1 MREEYD
7 IKSLNPRK
15 NPYAKDLKKTITIN
29 LDESIVSY
37 FKRESDSVGI
47 PYQTLINMYLRDC
60 MTNGRHLS
68 WK

>member
-7 IKSLNPRK
+7 IKGLNPRK
-15 NPYAKDLKKTITIN
+15 NPYAKDLKKPITIN
-29 LDESIVSY
+29 LDESVVSY
-37 FKRESDSVGI
+37 FKKESDSVGI

-60 MTNGRHLS
+60 IVNDRHLS